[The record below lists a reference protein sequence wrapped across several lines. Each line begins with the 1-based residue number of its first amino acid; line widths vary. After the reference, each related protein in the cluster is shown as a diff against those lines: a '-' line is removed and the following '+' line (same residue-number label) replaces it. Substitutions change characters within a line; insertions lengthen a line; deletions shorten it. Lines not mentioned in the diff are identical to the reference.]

1 MGSVYKKHGIWV
13 VSFEL
18 ASTSDGKRRRRVISC
33 PELTRKSDAQAY
45 LADILRQQRLGTFVE
60 PSRLTL
66 VDYLD
71 TWLDSL
77 EGLGRSPATIRTY
90 AQRLTD
96 HVVPT
101 LGAIP
106 LSSLQ
111 PAEIDKLFTRLR
123 KSGLGP
129 RTVREVYGTLHA
141 ALRRAVRLRL
151 ITANPADMVEPPTYH
166 PPSIRATDAGGLHR
180 IIDAASSTSWHV
192 PVLFACLMGLR
203 RGEICGLRWE
213 DYDAQGQLLLVRRSI
228 VRGDEG
234 HVVKG
239 TKTGRERALRVPVVL
254 QRELREAHKAAIAQG
269 SQCTWICPSADG
281 SYLRPSSLTRAF
293 RRISTRAGCPI
304 SCHAARHSYATLL
317 IEDGI
322 PVMAVSE
329 ALGHSN
335 TTTTVR
341 EYAHSLPHMAEQSRA
356 TIERIFPAADEAQ
369 SE

>member
-1 MGSVYKKHGIWV
+1 MGSVYKKHGIWC
-13 VSFEL
+13 VSYEL
-18 ASTSDGKRRRRVISC
+18 PRTADGKRRRRVVSC
-33 PELTRKSDAQAY
+33 PELARKADAQAY
-45 LADILRQQRLGTFVE
+45 LAEILRQQRLGTFVE

-71 TWLDSL
+71 SWLDSL

-90 AQRLTD
+90 GQRLRD

-111 PAEIDKLFTRLR
+111 PAEIDKLFGKLR
-123 KSGLGP
+123 KSGLSP

-141 ALRRAVRLRL
+141 ALGRAVRLRL
-151 ITANPADMVEPPTYH
+151 ISANPADMVEPPTYH
-166 PPSIRATDAGGLHR
+166 PPSIRATDADGLHR
-180 IIDAASSTSWHV
+180 IIEAAASTRWRL

-203 RGEICGLRWE
+203 RGEICALKWE
-213 DYDAQGQLLLVRRSI
+213 DYDAAGQTLLVRRSI
-228 VRGDEG
+228 VRGGDEA

-239 TKTGRERALRVPVVL
+239 TKTGRERALRVPVMI
-254 QRELREAHKAAIAQG
+254 QRELREARKAAIAQG
-269 SQCTWICPSADG
+269 SQCPWICPSEDG

-293 RRISTRAGCPI
+293 RRISTRAGCSI
-304 SCHAARHSYATLL
+304 SCHGARHSYATLL
-317 IEDGI
+317 LGNGI

-329 ALGHSN
+329 ALGHAN

-341 EYAHSLPHMAEQSRA
+341 EYAHSLPHMHEQSSA
-356 TIERIFPAADEAQ
+356 TIECIFPAE